1 MGAGVLSRS
10 EAAET
15 RRRLAHALAELLDR
29 VDAKEGYARRHAHGV
44 AGLSDAIAERLRLAR
59 GERATLNLGA
69 FLHDVGKLAVPDAIL
84 RKPGPLSAAEW
95 EVMRRHAAEGERLV
109 GPIVRAA
116 AQLVPEPCTRGVL
129 RIVRS
134 HHERWDGR
142 GYPDG
147 VGGDSIALGARIV
160 AVCDA
165 YEAMTE
171 PRAYRPAGSREAA
184 LEELLRH
191 SGSQFD
197 PVCVDALVGV
207 VMDAGAFDGVRAAGL
222 AA

>member
-1 MGAGVLSRS
+1 MPTGALSGT
-10 EAAET
+10 AAAQT
-15 RRRLAHALAELLDR
+15 RRRLAHALADLLDR

-44 AGLSDAIAERLRLAR
+44 AGLAETVAGRLRLPR
-59 GERATLNLGA
+59 DERATLHLGA

-84 RKPGPLSAAEW
+84 RKPGPLTAAEW
-95 EVMRRHAAEGERLV
+95 HVMRRHSAEGERLV

-116 AQLVPEPCTRGVL
+116 ARLVPEPCTRGVL
-129 RIVRS
+129 GIVRS
-134 HHERWDGR
+134 HHERWDGC

-147 VGGDSIALGARIV
+147 VGGEGIALGARIV

-171 PRAYRPAGSREAA
+171 PRAYRPAVSRDRA

-197 PVCVDALVGV
+197 PSCVDALVAV
-207 VMDAGAFDGVRAAGL
+207 AVEANHFDGARAAGL